1 MIKLKQAIII
11 SSVLDKV
18 SLICPLLMILWDI
31 LSVRVMKPHQT
42 KNAVCIK
49 FFEFDINVISTFCY
63 LHIQGW
69 SFLLTKSA
77 IWERKQIKIHNLTFP
92 LFIIFSKFFNF
103 GSGCNCSFSNFLSW
117 SRNLHG
123 QFIFWFPI
131 TF

>member
-1 MIKLKQAIII
+1 
-11 SSVLDKV
+11 
-18 SLICPLLMILWDI
+18 MILCDI
-31 LSVRVMKPHQT
+31 VSVRVMKPYQMKFYVGYILKMKT
-42 KNAVCIK
+42 DNVEASLDKINAVYIK
-49 FFEFDINVISTFCY
+49 FVEFDINVISTFCY